1 MYIHV
6 LSVPAVLLALLKG
19 LITVWFVKAIRPT
32 RVGCIAVQA
41 FFTSTCTYVHVVVH
55 VLSLIAVWIGFSSP
69 QDLWSPGALKE

>member
-6 LSVPAVLLALLKG
+6 LSLPAVLLALLKG

-32 RVGCIAVQA
+32 RVGCIAIQA
-41 FFTSTCTYVHVVVH
+41 FFASTYVHVVVH
-55 VLSLIAVWIGFSSP
+55 VLSLIAVLNGFSSP